1 MVVLSACES
10 GSGGP
15 WQEMRSAGLATA
27 LLLAGVRSVVASL
40 WPVDDAATAFLMGF
54 YKALQTGLDVPEA
67 LASATQMV
75 RQQPGW
81 MIHIIGRGSSPFS
94 EGYLIEQR
102 AGVRRI
108 TCKPLGG
115 RCQLVEVDTV
125 TDKRVTHPGPSCL

>member
-1 MVVLSACES
+1 ML
-10 GSGGP
+10 P
-15 WQEMRSAGLATA
+15 PHFMT
-27 LLLAGVRSVVASL
+27 
-40 WPVDDAATAFLMGF
+40 GF

-67 LASATQMV
+67 PHPQHKWCASNRA
-75 RQQPGW
+75 G

-125 TDKRVTHPGPSCL
+125 TRQEGDSSRTFLPSKVIS